1 MSEKTSNNSAVYF
14 ILGALVV
21 AVLGIGYV
29 LYNGQASGGSE
40 LSITVSEDG
49 IEADKPDK

>member
-1 MSEKTSNNSAVYF
+1 MSEKTSNSAVYF

-21 AVLGIGYV
+21 AVLGIGYF
-29 LYNGQASGGSE
+29 LYSGQASGGND

-49 IEADKPDK
+49 IDADLPDN